1 MTEEVKV
8 APEVEEESTLS
19 VSDVADE
26 SQTEEQ
32 EVQDEAATN
41 SLDPEE
47 TQETEE
53 ASEGEEAQEP
63 SELAQLLAKHEKEIA
78 QLSEER
84 DQYLDQWRRSA
95 AEFQNFKKREER
107 LRLDRQRQANRQ
119 LIKKLLPVL
128 DDLQRG
134 AEHIPAELSDNDWV
148 KGMLA
153 IERKLWNILEQDGV
167 SPIEVTPGVPFNPTI
182 HEALMSLEHEEFETE
197 QIIHEL
203 QRGYRHH
210 DSILR
215 PARVSVA
222 R

>member
-1 MTEEVKV
+1 MTEEVKI
-8 APEVEEESTLS
+8 APEFEEESTSSSSS
-19 VSDVADE
+19 VTDE
-26 SQTEEQ
+26 SQIEEQ
-32 EVQDEAATN
+32 EVQILASTN
-41 SLDPEE
+41 SE
-47 TQETEE
+47 ETEE
-53 ASEGEEAQEP
+53 AEEAEKAEEAEEK
-63 SELAQLLAKHEKEIA
+63 SELDQLLEEHEKQID
-78 QLSEER
+78 QLTKER

-119 LIKKLLPVL
+119 LIKKLLPAL

-134 AEHIPAELSDNDWV
+134 AEHMPAELSDNDWV

-153 IERKLWNILEQDGV
+153 IERKLWNVLEQEGL
-167 SPIEVTPGVPFNPTI
+167 SMIEVEPGTAFNPTI
-182 HEALMSLEHEEFETE
+182 HEALMSLEHDEFEAE